1 MVNFI
6 CLFEFEFLKN
16 MYSQVIPS
24 SVRRRVIKDVR
35 KEKYKY
41 IDKTNT
47 CFVNVFILSKS

>member
-1 MVNFI
+1 
-6 CLFEFEFLKN
+6 